1 MATRATAPMI
11 IGSTTAEMIRS
22 LQGAGPAVQVADQGQ
37 PLPPASSV
45 RRHRLN
51 DPTRTL
57 LLLRPRQI
65 ELGRPGAGRFGPAAG
80 AARRDGRAGDG
91 SRDGAAAAGKPELAL
106 VSPSRRTRETW
117 ALVAPHLAEPPAEV
131 FPERLYMAGA
141 DDLMSLVREA
151 ASPCRNPARVG
162 HNPGIEDFAA
172 LLAGD
177 GSVGPRR
184 WTGCGPSSRPAR

>member
-1 MATRATAPMI
+1 MT
-11 IGSTTAEMIRS
+11 
-22 LQGAGPAVQVADQGQ
+22 D
-37 PLPPASSV
+37 
-45 RRHRLN
+45 
-51 DPTRTL
+51 RTL
-57 LLLRPRQI
+57 LLLRHAKSSWDDPALADLDRPLAPRG
-65 ELGRPGAGRFGPAAG
+65 ETAAPVMGAEM
-80 AARRDGRAGDG
+80 ARRGWQ
-91 SRDGAAAAGKPELAL
+91 PELAL

-151 ASPCRNPARVG
+151 PAPVETLLVVG

-177 GSVGPRR
+177 GSAAEALDRMRTKFPTGALTRFDCAGDWRDLSPGSARLTHFLRPRDLI
-184 WTGCGPSSRPAR
+184 TS